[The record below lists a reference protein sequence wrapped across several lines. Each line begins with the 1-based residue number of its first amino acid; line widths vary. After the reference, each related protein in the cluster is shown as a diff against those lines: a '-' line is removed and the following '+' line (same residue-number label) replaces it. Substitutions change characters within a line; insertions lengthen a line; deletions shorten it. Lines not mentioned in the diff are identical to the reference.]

1 MTLMTLLWL
10 VSIRLKNVS
19 IVDPFWG
26 FGFVLVSTYYYTA
39 SPVSASRPRLV
50 LLLVAIWGLRL
61 WLHLLIRN
69 WNKGE
74 DYRYVQFRKDYGESR
89 YWWFSFFQV
98 FLLQGFLM
106 WIISAPLLAAMYFG
120 ATDGMNVLD
129 GIGIILWSIGF
140 VFEAGGDFQ
149 LTQFK
154 KDPNNKG
161 KLLTSGLW
169 KYTRHPNYFG
179 DAAIWWAFGCFSL
192 ASGSYAP
199 MLSSLLMTWLL
210 LKVSGVA
217 LLERNLKKQKP
228 GYEAYIQKTSAFLP
242 WFPKKNA

>member
-1 MTLMTLLWL
+1 MSFFTIFFSGFLVIMTLMTLLWL
-10 VSIRLKNVS
+10 VSIPLKNVS

-106 WIISAPLLAAMYFG
+106 WIISAPLLAAMYF
-120 ATDGMNVLD
+120 
-129 GIGIILWSIGF
+129 
-140 VFEAGGDFQ
+140 
-149 LTQFK
+149 
-154 KDPNNKG
+154 
-161 KLLTSGLW
+161 
-169 KYTRHPNYFG
+169 
-179 DAAIWWAFGCFSL
+179 
-192 ASGSYAP
+192 
-199 MLSSLLMTWLL
+199 
-210 LKVSGVA
+210 
-217 LLERNLKKQKP
+217 
-228 GYEAYIQKTSAFLP
+228 
-242 WFPKKNA
+242 